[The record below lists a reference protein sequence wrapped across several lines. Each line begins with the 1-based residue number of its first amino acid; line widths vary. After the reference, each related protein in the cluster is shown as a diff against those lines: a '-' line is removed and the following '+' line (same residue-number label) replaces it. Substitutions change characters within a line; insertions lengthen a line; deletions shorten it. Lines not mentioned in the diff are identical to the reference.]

1 MRVDLVPQ
9 LAENLRKRVAARV
22 RLLMRI
28 KVVQLLDQRDMIAVN
43 RGQADPD
50 REFRSGSVC

>member
-1 MRVDLVPQ
+1 
-9 LAENLRKRVAARV
+9 
-22 RLLMRI
+22 MRI

>member
-1 MRVDLVPQ
+1 
-9 LAENLRKRVAARV
+9 
-22 RLLMRI
+22 MRI

-50 REFRSGSVC
+50 REFERLVSDGGSAFQD